1 MMRLALAAL
10 AALLLAACAS
20 PPPPRP
26 EPRPEPKAVAPP
38 PVQTGPQPMTDAEFA
53 QLKRTIAME
62 LGDKAKIA
70 TLGVA
75 LGDNWITAAQAGKLL
90 DVVVYREGK
99 LEALPSLRARILD
112 KKNTYLLIQK
122 FTYREDK
129 EKAKEILG
137 GGEPE

>member
-1 MMRLALAAL
+1 MMRLALA

-20 PPPPRP
+20 HPPPRP

-38 PVQTGPQPMTDAEFA
+38 PAQTGPQPMTEAEFA
-53 QLKRTIAME
+53 TLKRTIAME

-99 LEALPSLRARILD
+99 LEALPALRARILD
-112 KKNTYLLIQK
+112 KKNSYLLIQK

-137 GGEPE
+137 GGGAE